1 MSTSNA
7 DQDEMSTETDVDRAD
22 KADEDRL
29 ELAARAELLEE
40 ENQRLRAEYA
50 RARQSQYRRIAAGLA
65 LVGLLAGLAGLVFA
79 DARDVLFSLAAVGLF
94 GGVLTY
100 YVTPETFVAAG
111 VGERIYAALARNEA
125 SIAAELGLTDDR
137 VYLPT
142 DTAEDVRLY
151 VPQRTTDEL
160 PAITERNGPIV
171 TEPDQRGLVL
181 EPTGAGLF
189 ESFER
194 TLTDDLATAPEP
206 LATQLT
212 DGLVEQFE
220 LADSAESDVDTSNG
234 RVTVAIVDSAFGAVD
249 RFDHPIASFLAVGF
263 GTGLER
269 PIRLEVTAGDDRA
282 DWLVTCR
289 WESSD
294 DANRRTDLENDAQK
308 ESQE

>member
-1 MSTSNA
+1 MSMSNA
-7 DQDEMSTETDVDRAD
+7 DQDEMTTETDADRAD
-22 KADEDRL
+22 EDDRDRL
-29 ELAARAELLEE
+29 ELAAQAELLEE
-40 ENQRLRAEYA
+40 ENQRLQAEYA
-50 RARQSQYRRIAAGLA
+50 RARQSQYRRTAAGLA
-65 LVGLLAGLAGLVFA
+65 LVGVLAGLAGLVFA
-79 DARDVLFSLAAVGLF
+79 DVRDVLFSLAAVGLF

-100 YVTPETFVAAG
+100 YVTPETFIAAG
-111 VGERIYAALARNEA
+111 VGEQTYAALARNEA

-137 VYLPT
+137 VYVPT

-151 VPQRTTDEL
+151 IPQRTTDEL
-160 PAITERNGPIV
+160 PDITDRSGPIA
-171 TEPDQRGLVL
+171 TDPDQRGLVL

-206 LATQLT
+206 LAMQLT

-220 LADSAESDVDTSNG
+220 LADSAESDVDASGG

-269 PIRLEVTAGDDRA
+269 PIRLEVTAGDDRS

-289 WESSD
+289 WDFSVDEQQQSD
-294 DANRRTDLENDAQK
+294 LT
-308 ESQE
+308 